1 MVRILGVADADYIH
15 TIKWANYFGARG
27 YDVHLLSFNQVSDL
41 SLLRYHPNVT
51 FERWCMPTFHLRRF
65 WITLG
70 ALLRLRALAQKWQ
83 PQIIHAH
90 YLGGAAWLVA
100 LARLR
105 PLAISVMGG
114 GDITG
119 TAWRPSSMRERIL
132 TPLTLRRSDLVLC
145 WSRNLAAIVTSLVK
159 PGTQVQVVVGGIDTE
174 LFQRSPKA
182 QDLRR
187 SLGFGATDFL
197 IFSPRLFRPLSNIET
212 IIRALPRIRAALP
225 GARLL
230 MLKYHAEHNPEY
242 ETAMERL
249 VDDLGVRP
257 FVRFLPG
264 ILNPEMPIYYSAA
277 DCTVS
282 IPQTDGT
289 PMTVMESA
297 ACETPAIILDLPD
310 YDPALFIHGRTVI
323 RVERR
328 DPSLLADAVVRLA
341 SDNDL
346 SETVRREGRAM
357 ALRHADYDT
366 EMKRLEGFYE
376 ALLGLSC

>member
-1 MVRILGVADADYIH
+1 MSTCYPSSKSA
-15 TIKWANYFGARG
+15 
-27 YDVHLLSFNQVSDL
+27 DL

-51 FERWCMPTFHLRRF
+51 IEQWCLPTFHLRRF
-65 WITLG
+65 WITI
-70 ALLRLRALAQKWQ
+70 AAILRLRSIAQKWQ

-100 LARLR
+100 LAGLR

-119 TAWRPSSMRERIL
+119 TVWRPSSMRERIL

-145 WSRNLAAIVTSLVK
+145 WSRNLAAIVASLVK
-159 PGTQVQVVVGGIDTE
+159 LGTEIQVVVGGIDTE
-174 LFQRSPKA
+174 LFRRSPKA

-187 SLGFGATDFL
+187 SLGFGADDFL

-225 GARLL
+225 RARLL
-230 MLKYHAEHNPEY
+230 MVKYQAEDNPAY
-242 ETAMERL
+242 EMAMERL
-249 VDDLGVRP
+249 VDDLGVRS
-257 FVRFLPG
+257 FVRFVPG
-264 ILNPEMPIYYSAA
+264 IPNPEMPVYYSAA
-277 DCTVS
+277 DCTIS

-310 YDPALFIHGRTVI
+310 YDPAIFVHGRTVI

-328 DPSLLADAVVRLA
+328 DPSLLADAVVALA
-341 SDNDL
+341 SDGNL
-346 SETVRREGRAM
+346 SETVRREGRRM
-357 ALRHADYDT
+357 ALHHADYDT
-366 EMKRLEGFYE
+366 EMKRLEGFYD
-376 ALLGLSC
+376 ALLGVAS